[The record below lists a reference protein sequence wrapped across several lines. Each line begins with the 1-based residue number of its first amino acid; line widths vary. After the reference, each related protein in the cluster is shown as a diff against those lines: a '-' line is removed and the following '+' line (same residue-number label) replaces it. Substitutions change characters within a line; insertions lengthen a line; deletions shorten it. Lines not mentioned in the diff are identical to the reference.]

1 MRGELVRANGRSPK
15 EGATV
20 FCTKRSNGRTLLEED
35 RVPSAPLG
43 AMNGTQHY
51 PAEAPSSGFWD
62 WLNPQALKEF
72 VKLSAKALPRMVEVC
87 WLPL

>member
-1 MRGELVRANGRSPK
+1 MVRADGRSPK

-20 FCTKRSNGRTLLEED
+20 SCTKRSNGRTLLQED
-35 RVPSAPLG
+35 RVPCAPLG
-43 AMNGTQHY
+43 ARNRTQHY
-51 PAEAPSSGFWD
+51 AAEAPSRGFWD

-72 VKLSAKALPRMVEVC
+72 VKLSAKALPRMVKVW